1 MFRTNNIEIVRNCQS
16 YLGFNLPSDL
26 WPNRVKR
33 FDVKY
38 MPPPGAVLLNMVS
51 LSLSLLMF
59 WCFSCSGPNCYRFLF
74 LSCAINSL
82 SL

>member
-1 MFRTNNIEIVRNCQS
+1 MTHFAEIGGKHGNPYIHNPYFRTNNIDIVRNCQC

-38 MPPPGAVLLNMVS
+38 ATSGCSFVNYGFTS
-51 LSLSLLMF
+51 LRL
-59 WCFSCSGPNCYRFLF
+59 
-74 LSCAINSL
+74 
-82 SL
+82 